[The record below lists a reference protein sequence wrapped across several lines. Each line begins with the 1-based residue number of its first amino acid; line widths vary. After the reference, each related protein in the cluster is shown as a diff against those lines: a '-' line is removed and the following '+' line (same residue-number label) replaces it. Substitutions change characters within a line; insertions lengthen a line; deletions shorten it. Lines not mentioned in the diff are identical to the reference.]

1 MAARKRQGHPS
12 RGQLHVYAL
21 DQAMIASRPPAC
33 PARARQAPSDVWGP
47 SAPLPLG
54 ADFSRH
60 QSALCAAHSAV
71 SVALCAPVGVLTAA
85 VQPLPARLVF
95 GRSPLLL
102 PLTPSSRA

>member
-12 RGQLHVYAL
+12 RGQLHV
-21 DQAMIASRPPAC
+21 
-33 PARARQAPSDVWGP
+33 RARPGDDCVQAAGVSGASSASSLGCVGP

-85 VQPLPARLVF
+85 VQPLPGRLVF